1 MWCGGPRSLAHGGCS
16 ERERAAFALA
26 TTRGCPSIGHKAV
39 TVKPIR
45 RLLIANRGE
54 IARRVMRTAH
64 QMGISTAAVYADG
77 DRDAPFVREADTA
90 IALRG
95 ATSAETYLN
104 VEKVLAACRRVAA
117 DAVHPGYGFLSEN
130 ADFARAVTAAGMRWV
145 GPSPEAIEQMGDKLA
160 AKRVIVE
167 AEVPTLPAIE
177 LKTGEDVQAAAKKI
191 GYPVLVKASAGGGG
205 RGMRVV
211 ESPDELEAAITGAR
225 REAGAAFGDDTLFL
239 ERWVTAA
246 RHVEIQI
253 LGDLHGN
260 VVHLFER
267 ECSIQRRHQ
276 KIIEEAPSPVVGPA
290 LRERMGAA
298 AVSAAKRIGYA
309 SAGTVEFLLDG
320 EDFWFLEVNTRLQV
334 EHPVTEEITG
344 LDLVREQLRVAE
356 GEALGYGQ
364 DDLAIG
370 GHAIEARLY
379 AEDPASGFLPSPGTI
394 DVWRPAP
401 GDIARF
407 DSGVESG
414 SAVSVE
420 FDPMIAKVIAH
431 APTRREAAA
440 KLARALERT
449 ALHGVRHNRDFLVA
463 TLRESAF
470 LAGDTTTDFI
480 ERVNPPRTRPV
491 DADALADAAI
501 AAVVAGQAERRANAR
516 VLRGIRSGWRNS
528 AMPPE
533 RVTFRHGDAE
543 VPVAYRCQRDGAF
556 AVTVGEDAPRGAVV
570 FAANGAGVDVAID
583 GRRVRFDIT
592 RQGENWFVHGTDV
605 DMHLVELPRLPLPG
619 TSEIK
624 GGLTAPMPGNVLAT
638 HVAAGDDVREG
649 QLLLVLEAMKM
660 QHRVTAPF
668 DGTVKEMPAREG
680 DQVEN
685 GALLVLIEEAGDGA
699 DAERPASG

>member
-1 MWCGGPRSLAHGGCS
+1 M
-16 ERERAAFALA
+16 
-26 TTRGCPSIGHKAV
+26 TI
-39 TVKPIR
+39 KPIR

-90 IALRG
+90 IALNG
-95 ATSAETYLN
+95 TTSAETYLN
-104 VEKVLAACRRVAA
+104 VEKVLAACRRVEA

-130 ADFARAVTAAGMRWV
+130 AGFARAVAEAGMRWV

-177 LKTGEDVQAAAKKI
+177 LKAGEDFQAAAREI

-211 ESPDELEAAITGAR
+211 ESPDELDAAITGAR

-239 ERWVTAA
+239 ERWVTSA

-276 KIIEEAPSPVVGPA
+276 KIIEEAPSPAVSPA

-298 AVSAAKRIGYA
+298 AVSAAKRMGYA

-334 EHPVTEEITG
+334 EHPVTEEVTG
-344 LDLVREQLRVAE
+344 LDLVREQLRIAE
-356 GEALGYGQ
+356 GEELGYGQ
-364 DDLAIG
+364 DDLAIN

-379 AEDPASGFLPSPGTI
+379 AEDPARGFLPSPGTI
-394 DVWRPAP
+394 DVWHPAP

-414 SAVSVE
+414 SSVSVE

-440 KLARALERT
+440 KLARALEQT
-449 ALHGVRHNRDFLVA
+449 ALHGLRHNRDFLVA
-463 TLRESAF
+463 TLREPAF

-480 ERVNPPRTRPV
+480 ERVNPPRTRPPEG
-491 DADALADAAI
+491 DRLADAVV
-501 AAVVAGQAERRANAR
+501 AAVVAGQAVRRANAR
-516 VLRGIRSGWRNS
+516 VLADIRSGWRNS
-528 AMPPE
+528 SMPPE
-533 RVTFRHGDAE
+533 RTTFQHGDAE
-543 VPVAYRCQRDGAF
+543 VAVEYRSTRDGTFVVNVAEETPR
-556 AVTVGEDAPRGAVV
+556 TVAV
-570 FAANGAGVDVAID
+570 FAANGTGVDIAID
-583 GRRVRFDIT
+583 GRRAQFDIAQQ
-592 RQGENWFVHGTDV
+592 RDRWFVHGVNVDV
-605 DMHLVELPRLPLPG
+605 QLIELPRLPPPAAL
-619 TSEIK
+619 EIK

-638 HVAAGDDVREG
+638 HVKAGDEVREG

-660 QHRVTAPF
+660 QHRITAPF
-668 DGTVKEMPAREG
+668 DGSVKEMPVREG

-685 GALLVLIEEAGDGA
+685 GALLVLIEEAGEGQ
-699 DAERPASG
+699 DAE